1 MLTLK
6 PPAHSCTLWAFFI
19 CMIEAIKKLCDRPI
33 AFHRV
38 YAKISGGIT
47 SGLML
52 SQAMY
57 WSTRTNDS
65 EGWFYKTADEWEE
78 ETALSR
84 REQETARMRLRN
96 TGFWEEKLRGVP
108 ARLHFRIDLDK
119 LISSL
124 AESAKLDSR
133 DTPNKN
139 GTIVETIITETTTE
153 TTSEESKDS
162 SFQETLFEGDKENP
176 IQNLKEKTTRARG
189 PKPKSIHP
197 PDTAYPEFVRIWTE
211 AYPELGFDGLSG
223 RKIKSLISQTKAILR
238 ENDKTDD
245 SEAAKNLFS
254 YILAYMKRSGHWLH
268 GKSITVVD
276 SKYREIYFEI
286 KNGKTPAAKKQSA
299 RDYINS
305 LKQSR

>member
-1 MLTLK
+1 
-6 PPAHSCTLWAFFI
+6 
-19 CMIEAIKKLCDRPI
+19 MIDLIKKLSDRPI
-33 AFHRV
+33 AFHRI

-57 WSTRTNDS
+57 WSSRTNDS
-65 EGWFYKTADEWEE
+65 DGWFYKTADEWEE

-96 TGFWEEKLRGVP
+96 AGFWEEKLRGVP
-108 ARLHFRIDLDK
+108 AKLHFRIDQNK

-124 AESAKLDSR
+124 AESAKLDLPV
-133 DTPNKN
+133 TPNKN
-139 GTIVETIITETTTE
+139 GDIVETIITETTTE
-153 TTSEESKDS
+153 TTTPEESKDS
-162 SFQETLFEGDKENP
+162 SQKALFPEQGSQETVN
-176 IQNLKEKTTRARG
+176 QNLKEKKTLARERNH
-189 PKPKSIHP
+189 KPP
-197 PDTAYPEFVRIWTE
+197 ALPVDLAYPEFVRIWTE
-211 AYPELGFDGLSG
+211 AYPELGFDALSG

-238 ENDKTDD
+238 ENNKPDD
-245 SEAAKNLFS
+245 PEAAKNLFA

-286 KNGKTPAAKKQSA
+286 KNGKKQPTAKKQSA

-305 LKQSR
+305 FKQGR